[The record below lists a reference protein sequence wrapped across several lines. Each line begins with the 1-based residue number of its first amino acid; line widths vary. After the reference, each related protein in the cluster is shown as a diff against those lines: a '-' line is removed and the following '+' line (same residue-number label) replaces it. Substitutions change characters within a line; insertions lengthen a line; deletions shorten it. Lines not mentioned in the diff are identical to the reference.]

1 MSREQ
6 NFLGRIVERK
16 RAEVELLRACRGEE
30 GNPDESPRRTAGR
43 ERSEVRAFEDA
54 LRGPDVGIIA
64 EIKRYSPSNP
74 SIRPR
79 LDPAGLA
86 REYEEN
92 GAAALSVLTDTEGF
106 GGSFADLELA
116 RSATK
121 RPVLRKD
128 FLIDTCQIEE
138 SWERGADA
146 VLLIAAI
153 LDRKALAEMLSAAA
167 DRGLAA
173 LVEVHNEAE
182 LELALDAGA
191 RLIGVN
197 NRDLAT
203 FRVDTRVALR
213 LADRIP
219 EGVIKV
225 AESGIWS
232 PAQIQAI
239 AEAGYDAVLV
249 GESLLRAEEPG
260 VLLRQL
266 VEAGRRS
273 KAAHCQP

>member
-1 MSREQ
+1 MQ
-6 NFLGRIVERK
+6 QGDFLSRIVERK
-16 RAEVELLRACRGEE
+16 RAEVELLLASRAG
-30 GNPDESPRRTAGR
+30 GDYSDESPRRTGR
-43 ERSEVRAFEDA
+43 GRSEVRAFEDA
-54 LRGPDVGIIA
+54 LRGPDVAVIA

-74 SIRPR
+74 SIRPQ
-79 LDPAGLA
+79 LDPGRLA
-86 REYEEN
+86 REYEAN
-92 GAAALSVLTDTEGF
+92 GAAALSVLTDTQGF
-106 GGSFADLELA
+106 GGSLEDLELA
-116 RSATK
+116 RSATTL
-121 RPVLRKD
+121 PVLRKD

-153 LDRKALAEMLSAAA
+153 LERKALADMVSAAA
-167 DRGLAA
+167 HLGLSA
-173 LVEVHNEAE
+173 LVEVHTEAE

-191 RLIGVN
+191 RVIGVN

-203 FRVDTRVALR
+203 FRVDTGVALR

-219 EGVIKV
+219 DGVLKV
-225 AESGIWS
+225 AESGISS
-232 PAQIQAI
+232 PAQIEAI

-266 VEAGRRS
+266 VGAGRRS
-273 KAAHCQP
+273 KAIRRQP